1 VNEADS
7 AADGLHGVR
16 SMRLMNIG
24 HVIPAGERDRRQL
37 SASPIGERDRGR

>member
-7 AADGLHGVR
+7 PADGLHSVR

-24 HVIPAGERDRRQL
+24 QVIA
-37 SASPIGERDRGR
+37 AGERDRGR